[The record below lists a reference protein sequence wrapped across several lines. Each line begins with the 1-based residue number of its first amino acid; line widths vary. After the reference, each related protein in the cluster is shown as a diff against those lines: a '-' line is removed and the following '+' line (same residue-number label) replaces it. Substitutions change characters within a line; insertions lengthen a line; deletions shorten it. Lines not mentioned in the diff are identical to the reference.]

1 MATTV
6 YCWRCGIE
14 VPMLDEQEWAEIE
27 PLLRKRFDDIKNY
40 RRANECT
47 LGQATAAVDSKA
59 GALQRYRE
67 LAGFDE
73 TNALAIWH
81 HRRSDFGRPCT
92 SCGKPLR
99 TPRAK
104 LCAACGTPAS

>member
-1 MATTV
+1 MTITA

-27 PLLRKRFDDIKNY
+27 PLLRKRIDDIKDY
-40 RRANECT
+40 RRSNECT
-47 LGQATAAVDSKA
+47 LGQAAAAVDGKA

-67 LAGFDE
+67 LTGFEE

-81 HRRSDFGRPCT
+81 HRRSDFGPPCT

-104 LCAACGTPAS
+104 LCAACGTPVS